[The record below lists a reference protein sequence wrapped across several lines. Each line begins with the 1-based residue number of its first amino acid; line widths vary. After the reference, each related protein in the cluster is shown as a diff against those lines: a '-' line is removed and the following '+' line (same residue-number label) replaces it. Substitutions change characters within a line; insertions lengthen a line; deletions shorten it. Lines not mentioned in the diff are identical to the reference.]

1 MKIDAHQHCWNYT
14 ENAPD
19 FTWMSDDLSILRQ
32 NFMPADLE
40 PLLAQKGFE
49 GSIVVQAREVMEET
63 DFLLKLAKKHRK
75 IKGVVGWIDLCADD
89 AEASVDL
96 YHGNSDL
103 KGFRMLIHDR
113 SDVDFADS
121 PRHLKG
127 VSILNKYGY
136 TYDLLLRTVHLPAAI
151 RLVQK
156 LQNQPFVVDHIAKPA
171 MNGCD
176 WEAWK
181 SGIEDISKFPNVM
194 CKLSGLVTEADWKNW
209 HASDFIPYLDV
220 VLEAFGADRLM
231 IGSDWPV
238 CTVATDYNSTM
249 NIVERWAEKLTTE
262 EQLLIMG
269 GTCAK
274 FYSIS

>member
-1 MKIDAHQHCWNYT
+1 MKIDAHQHFWNYT
-14 ENAPD
+14 ENASD
-19 FTWMSDDLSILRQ
+19 FTWMSDDLSVLMK

-40 PLLAQKGFE
+40 PLLAQKGLA

-63 DFLLKLAKKHRK
+63 DFLLKLAKKHST

-89 AEASVDL
+89 AEASLDL

-127 VSILNKYGY
+127 GSILKKYGF
-136 TYDLLLRTVHLPAAI
+136 TYDLLLRTVHLPSAI

-171 MNGCD
+171 MDGCD

-181 SGIEDISKFPNVM
+181 SGIESISKFPNVM
-194 CKLSGLVTEADWKNW
+194 CKLSGLVTEGDWKNW
-209 HASDFIPYLDV
+209 HASDFSPYLDV

-231 IGSDWPV
+231 VGSDWPV
-238 CTVATDYNSTM
+238 CTVAADYHSTM
-249 NIVERWAEKLTTE
+249 DIVERWAGKLTPE

-274 FYSIS
+274 FYSVS